1 MKKTITIVKM
11 DRTGK
16 LSPKRKIIDV
26 PRKAS
31 GPKMDDAAIRA
42 AAKSDP
48 DNPPLTSKRMSS
60 MQRAPQVK
68 VLRRA
73 LGLTQG
79 EFAARYQIP
88 LGTLRDW
95 EQGRAQPDQP
105 TRAYLKVIA
114 RDPEAVMRALRRV

>member
-11 DRTGK
+11 NKAGK
-16 LSPKRKIIDV
+16 LSPKRSNDAL
-26 PRKAS
+26 KAS
-31 GPKMDDAAIRA
+31 GRRMGDDAEVRA
-42 AAKSDP
+42 AAKADP
-48 DNPPLTSKRMSS
+48 DNPPLTRKRMAS
-60 MQRAPQVK
+60 MRRVPQVK

-73 LGLTQG
+73 LGLTQE
-79 EFAARYQIP
+79 EFAARYRIP

-114 RDPEAVMRALRRV
+114 REPKAVFRALQPI